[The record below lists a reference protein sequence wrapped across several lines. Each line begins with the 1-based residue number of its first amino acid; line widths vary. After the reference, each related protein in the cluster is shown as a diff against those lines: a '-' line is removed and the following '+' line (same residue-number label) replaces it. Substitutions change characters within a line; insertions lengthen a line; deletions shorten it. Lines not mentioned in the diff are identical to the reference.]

1 MRRKVLFVEDHDSLR
16 YVIGAF
22 LSKNFEVT
30 GAKNGLEAMS
40 HLSQGLVPD
49 AIITDALMPLMNGF
63 QFLANLQ
70 CSGMYAGIPV
80 IVISGSCND
89 EEELRFKQ
97 LGVDGYFQKPFSP
110 VQLQDR
116 LLQITAGK
124 STNPKPAISK

>member
-1 MRRKVLFVEDHDSLR
+1 MHRKVLLVEDHDSLR

-22 LSKNFEVT
+22 LSKRFEVT
-30 GAKNGLEAMS
+30 GAKNGLEAMGY
-40 HLSQGLVPD
+40 LSQGLVPD
-49 AIITDALMPLMNGF
+49 VIVTDALMPCLNGF

-80 IVISGSCND
+80 IVISGSCSE

-97 LGVDGYFQKPFSP
+97 LGVDDYFRKPFNP

-116 LLQITAGK
+116 LLQITARN
-124 STNPKPAISK
+124 SLPCS